1 MFSIHDFQEEVAMA
15 TENAGYRDVTGRF
28 HLKAVKDL
36 QGSTTAGQTIRL
48 SLDVSPELYETL
60 NTLAAKLHSTKS
72 DVLRKAIV
80 LLEVAVRAKEENK
93 KFGVAAP
100 DQTLETEIV
109 GL

>member
-1 MFSIHDFQEEVAMA
+1 MA
-15 TENAGYRDVTGRF
+15 TEGAGYRDVTSRA
-28 HLKAVKDL
+28 HLKAIKDL
-36 QGSTTAGQTIRL
+36 KETATAGQTIRL

-60 NTLAAKLHSTKS
+60 TTLATKLHTTKS

-80 LLEVAVRAKEENK
+80 LLEVAARAKEEQK

>member
-1 MFSIHDFQEEVAMA
+1 MA
-15 TENAGYRDVTGRF
+15 TEGAGYRDVTGCA
-28 HLKAVKDL
+28 HLKAIKDL
-36 QGSTTAGQTIRL
+36 KETATAGQTIRL

-60 NTLAAKLHSTKS
+60 TTLAATLHTTKS

-80 LLEVAVRAKEENK
+80 LLEVAARAKEEQK

>member
-1 MFSIHDFQEEVAMA
+1 MA
-15 TENAGYRDVTGRF
+15 TEGAGHQDVLPKGRPY
-28 HLKAVKDL
+28 LKAREE
-36 QGSTTAGQTIRL
+36 TIRL

-60 NTLAAKLHSTKS
+60 DSLAAKLHSTKS
-72 DVLRKAIV
+72 DVLRKAV
-80 LLEVAVRAKEENK
+80 ALLEVAVRAKEEHK